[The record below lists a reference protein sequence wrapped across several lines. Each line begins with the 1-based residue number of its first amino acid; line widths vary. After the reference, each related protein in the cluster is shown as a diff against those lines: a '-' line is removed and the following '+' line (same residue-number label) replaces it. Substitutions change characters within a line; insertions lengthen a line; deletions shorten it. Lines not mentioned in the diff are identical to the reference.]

1 MIQLKD
7 ANPDV
12 GKFMSTFEDK
22 KRKNKHSAACM
33 TALFSLLVFTV
44 VVCFVQFST
53 LRPFSSVKD
62 NVSLLFSTRYAFS
75 LILDAIVVYTAT
87 FFLVR
92 VFSVDYEANINLSK
106 AGNAVAFAIVTLMN
120 VAISLILSITVNDAR
135 WTSNRMLAFQWLIST
150 LASSVLIGYLSDFK
164 LKVHE
169 PLIRTV
175 EEFRA
180 QLYICLVNT
189 AMALVCA
196 WPTTFVL
203 GLLSS
208 YLRSSLLHL
217 FAFWNLVDL
226 FVIIFAQQFMSKQIV
241 FTVNYYMGFST
252 CCITEGF
259 PENPTTL
266 VKHGGILAA
275 LYSKDHQSQLQ
286 ALHRLFLMCTTNTS
300 TRKPI
305 FEVSQP
311 GKHPRNWEYTRDICK
326 YYINIV
332 LSKLQSS
339 THSRSIRLTKNVPT
353 KANSS
358 VQSLSPTSPDLK
370 EKQSFFVPPS
380 ITHRRN
386 GEMMQGVTDDLNVN
400 VLSHN
405 TFGYVPLPPIV
416 NDFVQRIKS
425 RLFEPPQLI
434 SPFELECAIFAAKSV
449 AALLSNALLEDSY
462 GVTQKDNKVMI
473 SLLAQ
478 LTIAIDGFAR
488 SYEPIRMRREKNI
501 MELDTVVAHSLVEIG
516 DAFGE
521 YVYKVNLHP
530 NDIEVIETLCGDL
543 HRTNETHQDQSGIL
557 T

>member
-1 MIQLKD
+1 MLKLKD

-12 GKFMSTFEDK
+12 GKYMSTFEAK
-22 KRKNKHSAACM
+22 KRKNQHSAACI
-33 TALFSLLVFTV
+33 TALLSVLVFTV
-44 VVCFVQFST
+44 VVWFVQFST
-53 LRPFSSVKD
+53 FRPFSSIKD
-62 NVSLLFSTRYAFS
+62 NVSLLFSARYAFS
-75 LILDAIVVYTAT
+75 LILNAIVVYTAT

-92 VFSVDYEANINLSK
+92 VFSVDYEANVNLSK
-106 AGNAVAFAIVTLMN
+106 AGNAVAFAIFTLMN

-135 WTSNRMLAFQWLIST
+135 WTANRVLASQWLIST
-150 LASSVLIGYLSDFK
+150 LASSALIGYLSDFK

-169 PLIRTV
+169 PFIRTA
-175 EEFRA
+175 EEIRA
-180 QLYICLVNT
+180 QLYICLINA

-203 GLLSS
+203 
-208 YLRSSLLHL
+208 
-217 FAFWNLVDL
+217 
-226 FVIIFAQQFMSKQIV
+226 
-241 FTVNYYMGFST
+241 VNYYMGFST
-252 CCITEGF
+252 CCISEGF

-275 LYSKDHQSQLQ
+275 VYSPDHQCQLQ
-286 ALHRLFLMCTTNTS
+286 ALRRLFLMCTTNTS
-300 TRKPI
+300 TRKTI

-311 GKHPRNWEYTRDICK
+311 GKHPRNWEYTRGICK
-326 YYINIV
+326 YYIDIV

-358 VQSLSPTSPDLK
+358 VQTLSPQSPDLK

-386 GEMMQGVTDDLNVN
+386 GEMMQGVTDDLSVN
-400 VLSHN
+400 VLACN
-405 TFGYVPLPPIV
+405 TFGYIPLPPIV
-416 NDFVQRIKS
+416 KDFVQRIKS
-425 RLFEPPQLI
+425 RLFEPAQLI
-434 SPFELECAIFAAKSV
+434 SPSELECASFAAKSI
-449 AALLSNALLEDSY
+449 AALLSNALLEDAY
-462 GVTQKDNKVMI
+462 GVTQKDNKDII
-473 SLLAQ
+473 SMLAQ
-478 LTIAIDGFAR
+478 LTIAIDAFAR

-501 MELDTVVAHSLVEIG
+501 IELDTVVAQSLVQIG

-521 YVYKVNLHP
+521 HIYKVNLHP

-543 HRTNETHQDQSGIL
+543 HGTNETHQDQSRIL